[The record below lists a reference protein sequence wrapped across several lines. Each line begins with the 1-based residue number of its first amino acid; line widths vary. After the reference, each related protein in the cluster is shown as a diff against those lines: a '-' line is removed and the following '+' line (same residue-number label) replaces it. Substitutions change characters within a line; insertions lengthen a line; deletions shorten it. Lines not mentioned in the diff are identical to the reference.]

1 MAEPQKPR
9 KRIASAV
16 ILFSLTAL
24 VILGSFAG
32 AAGVHAAGNPLW
44 QPVLQAHDRFLLALG
59 QNRIGDVC
67 ITKER
72 LLQILPQPAQ
82 DAASKAAQAI
92 NTFAEQTDVPVYLLA
107 VPTSAGIYSD
117 TLPESAPLVNEHTF
131 LQGAEGLANLLSDQV
146 HWIEAES
153 WLASE
158 KDQYIYYR
166 TDPCWTSFGAYC
178 AYRSAIRKLGFTA
191 VGYDRFSVTHFSSDY
206 YGRLADEICY
216 YETQPDLVDLYTCS
230 DGPQE
235 ITVTVRRPD
244 GREQF
249 DSYYRTDAADAAKH
263 PENVYFAASEP
274 VLRIETAY
282 QNSKDLLLLCD
293 DFGAAMIPFLL
304 QHYHIV
310 DTVNL
315 ELAGDIDWRSM
326 TNGTYSQILILCGAD
341 TVIAE
346 DGLATMLAVPEQIT
360 QES

>member
-1 MAEPQKPR
+1 MLPEIR
-9 KRIASAV
+9 S
-16 ILFSLTAL
+16 
-24 VILGSFAG
+24 GS
-32 AAGVHAAGNPLW
+32 
-44 QPVLQAHDRFLLALG
+44 RFCRRMTVFCLHS
-59 QNRIGDVC
+59 
-67 ITKER
+67 
-72 LLQILPQPAQ
+72 ILPQPAQ

-92 NTFAEQTDVPVYLLA
+92 NTFAAQTDVPVYLLA
-107 VPTSAGIYSD
+107 VPTSAGIYSY

-230 DGPQE
+230 D
-235 ITVTVRRPD
+235 
-244 GREQF
+244 
-249 DSYYRTDAADAAKH
+249 
-263 PENVYFAASEP
+263 
-274 VLRIETAY
+274 
-282 QNSKDLLLLCD
+282 D

>member
-32 AAGVHAAGNPLW
+32 AAGANAAGNPLW
-44 QPVLQAHDRFLLALG
+44 QPVLQAHDRLLLAIG
-59 QNRIGDVC
+59 QNRIGDVY
-67 ITKER
+67 ITRER
-72 LLQILPQPAQ
+72 LLRSLPQPAP
-82 DAASKAAQAI
+82 DAVSKAAEAI
-92 NTFAEQTDVPVYLLA
+92 NAFAAQTDVPVYLLA
-107 VPTSAGIYSD
+107 APTASGVYSD
-117 TLPESAPLVNEHTF
+117 MLPESAPLVNEHAV
-131 LQGAEGLANLLSDQV
+131 LQGTDGLANQLSDQV

-166 TDPCWTSFGAYC
+166 TDSCWTSFGAYC

-206 YGRLADEICY
+206 YGRLADEIRY

-249 DSYYRTDAADAAKH
+249 NSYYRTDAADAAEH
-263 PENVYFAASEP
+263 PANVYFTAIEP

-310 DTVNL
+310 DAVNL
-315 ELAGDIDWRSM
+315 ELSRDLDWRSM
-326 TNGTYSQILILCGAD
+326 INGTYSQILILCGTD

-346 DGLATMLAVPEQIT
+346 DGLAAMLTAPEQNA

>member
-24 VILGSFAG
+24 VLLGSFAG
-32 AAGVHAAGNPLW
+32 TAGANAAGNPLW
-44 QPVLQAHDRFLLALG
+44 QPVLQAHDRFMLAIG
-59 QNRIGDVC
+59 QNRIGDVY
-67 ITKER
+67 ITSDR
-72 LLQILPQPAQ
+72 LLRSLSQPAP
-82 DAASKAAQAI
+82 DAASKAAEAI
-92 NTFAEQTDVPVYLLA
+92 NTFAAQTDVPVYLLA
-107 VPTSAGIYSD
+107 APTSSGIYSD

-131 LQGAEGLANLLSDQV
+131 LQGTEGLANLLSDQV

-178 AYRSAIRKLGFTA
+178 AYRSAIRKLGFTS

-206 YGRLADEICY
+206 YGRLADETHY

-244 GREQF
+244 GKEQF
-249 DSYYRTDAADAAKH
+249 DSYYRTDAADAAEN
-263 PENVYFAASEP
+263 PANVYFAASEP

-315 ELAGDIDWRSM
+315 ELTGDIDWRSM
-326 TNGTYSQILILCGAD
+326 INGTYSQILILCGAD

-346 DGLATMLAVPEQIT
+346 DGLASMLAAPEPNAP
-360 QES
+360 ES